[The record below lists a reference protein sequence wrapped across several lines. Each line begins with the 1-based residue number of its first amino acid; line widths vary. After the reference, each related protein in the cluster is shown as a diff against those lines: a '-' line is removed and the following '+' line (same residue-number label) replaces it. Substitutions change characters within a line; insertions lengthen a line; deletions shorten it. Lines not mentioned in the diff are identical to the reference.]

1 MDDPVIRAGH
11 FDGVATV
18 DHFVATHWGMK
29 TYDYGPS
36 ADSSPFLTRS
46 LQDAIA
52 GVVKRL
58 ALSGPA
64 IQ

>member
-1 MDDPVIRAGH
+1 MLFRS
-11 FDGVATV
+11 
-18 DHFVATHWGMK
+18 VATHWGMK

-52 GVVKRL
+52 GAVRRL
-58 ALSGPA
+58 ALSSPTV
-64 IQ
+64 Q